1 MMKLFSCFYPVV
13 FVAAVLW
20 TGCAA
25 QKHHTEVVIVSTND
39 IHAAI
44 DRMPALATLV
54 ERTRAVNPNVLVLD
68 AGDKWTGNPYVDL
81 NKEVGLPIVAL
92 LDSIGYDL
100 STVGN
105 HGFDHG
111 VALLGERIRHARF
124 ETVLANVISDTACFP
139 VLPAYSFRTVDGVK
153 LGFLGLLDTSRGGY
167 PDGRLENF
175 SGVGF
180 SDPLRTA
187 LRYRNLKDSCDLLVG
202 LTHLGVDLDS
212 TLAEQMPQLRLIVG
226 QVR

>member
-92 LDSIGYDL
+92 LDSIG
-100 STVGN
+100 
-105 HGFDHG
+105 
-111 VALLGERIRHARF
+111 
-124 ETVLANVISDTACFP
+124 
-139 VLPAYSFRTVDGVK
+139 
-153 LGFLGLLDTSRGGY
+153 
-167 PDGRLENF
+167 
-175 SGVGF
+175 
-180 SDPLRTA
+180 
-187 LRYRNLKDSCDLLVG
+187 
-202 LTHLGVDLDS
+202 
-212 TLAEQMPQLRLIVG
+212 
-226 QVR
+226 